1 MSRRHMREQYRGISK
16 TILVVALMAIFIAG
30 AGVVQLASATG
41 LDNPP
46 AGGDSQPSG
55 AGDNNKPTGYVL
67 KIESWTY
74 GETAKKPSV
83 TWPDGTTGLQE
94 GVDYEFKY
102 FKNFNPLEGTPTDA
116 GNYTVRVNILNE
128 DMANLTGSA
137 VDFKIKKA
145 QLEKPSL
152 KESRFVLTGSEI
164 KVELNGFDGETMD
177 KSGTSKATEAGEY
190 TVNVKLRDTA
200 NYEWK
205 DGTTEKVELAW
216 LIEKVKEYEVVEGA
230 EQVYVINKSTEARF
244 KIDAEFNLF
253 AGEVLVDDVKLEE
266 SVYKAEEGSTVI
278 TLSKEMVDSLKLGEH
293 SFVVNFNDG
302 GVAKTTFTVT
312 DKEETTE
319 LPKTSDNIVVYLAI
333 ATVAT
338 MSIAGAALYLNKR

>member
-1 MSRRHMREQYRGISK
+1 MSRRHMGEQYRGISK
-16 TILVVALMAIFIAG
+16 TILAVALMAIFIAG
-30 AGVVQLASATG
+30 AGVVQLASATE
-41 LDNPP
+41 LDSPKTK
-46 AGGDSQPSG
+46 GDCVP
-55 AGDNNKPTGYVL
+55 
-67 KIESWTY
+67 KIESWAY
-74 GETAKKPSV
+74 GETAKTP
-83 TWPDGTTGLQE
+83 TATCPE
-94 GVDYEFKY
+94 GVTLEESEYSFLYFSTGTDSNQLSGVPTNAGKY
-102 FKNFNPLEGTPTDA
+102 KIVLDFTANDIQDTSANFE
-116 GNYTVRVNILNE
+116 
-128 DMANLTGSA
+128 
-137 VDFKIKKA
+137 IKKA

-164 KVELNGFDGETMD
+164 KVELNGFDGKTMD
-177 KSGTSKATEAGEY
+177 KSGTSKATEAGKY
-190 TVNVKLRDTA
+190 TEVVKLRDTA

-244 KIDAEFNLF
+244 KIDAEFSLF
-253 AGEVLVDDVKLEE
+253 DGGEVLVDGVKLEE
-266 SVYKAEEGSTVI
+266 SVYTAKEGSTVI

-333 ATVAT
+333 AAVAM